1 MFQWS
6 RKRFP
11 VGNFVIYDY
20 SIPYGLDR
28 NYIGEEILLYVREDI
43 PSQLIDNEMEPV

>member
-6 RKRFP
+6 QKRFP
-11 VGNFVIYDY
+11 VGNFVIDDY
-20 SIPYGLDR
+20 SITCGLDR

-43 PSQLIDNEMEPV
+43 PS